1 MRPTAL
7 ALLLLIAPP
16 AFADVKVEDP
26 DYYYQLAREYMAAE
40 KWNLAVEN
48 LEKSLAIKNDD
59 YRVWIDLGDAL
70 VVDARGVR
78 YGTPERNEKAAAA
91 YRKAVEINPGSARA
105 WNNLAWLRAKTKT
118 ALDEALAAAKRAIEI
133 DGERASYQDTI
144 AEVYFVRG
152 EMPLALRSIKRALE
166 LEPGD
171 DYYQRQLV
179 RFQDAVADGSAPT
192 PAPKA
197 TATPKG
203 KATKPRPKLKKPSR

>member
-1 MRPTAL
+1 MRATAL
-7 ALLLLIAPP
+7 ALLLLVAP
-16 AFADVKVEDP
+16 ATALADVKVEDP
-26 DYYYQLAREYMAAE
+26 DYYYQLARDYMADE
-40 KWNLAVEN
+40 KWNLAVEQ

-91 YRKAVEINPGSARA
+91 YRKATELNPGSARA

-118 ALDEALAAAKRAIEI
+118 ALDEGLAAAKRAIEI

-171 DYYQRQLV
+171 DYYERQLL
-179 RFQDAVADGSAPT
+179 RFQEAAANGSAPT

-197 TATPKG
+197 TPTPKP
-203 KATKPRPKLKKPSR
+203 KAKLKKPSR